1 MQKEYDLTKL
11 KVKRRGLLA
20 NYKTGDRKMIS
31 YEQDF
36 YSWTQEQA
44 KLLRSGQLDCL
55 DIPNLIE
62 EIETM
67 GRSEKRELESR
78 LTVLLLHLLK
88 WKYQEIRRSRSWQL
102 SIDEQRIKFEET
114 LEENPGLKPKLD
126 ELLKRAYR
134 LAVIQAS
141 RETNL
146 SKNIFPEQCPWELN
160 QLIKEDY
167 YPD

>member
-1 MQKEYDLTKL
+1 MS
-11 KVKRRGLLA
+11 
-20 NYKTGDRKMIS
+20 S

-44 KLLRSGQLDCL
+44 SLLRNGQLNSL

-62 EIETM
+62 ELETM

-88 WKYQEIRRSRSWQL
+88 WQYQEIRRSRSWQL

-114 LEENPGLKPKLD
+114 LEDNAGLKPKLD
-126 ELLKRAYR
+126 EILRRAYR

-141 RETNL
+141 RETNI
-146 SKNIFPEQCPWELN
+146 SKSIFPENCPWELN

>member
-1 MQKEYDLTKL
+1 
-11 KVKRRGLLA
+11 
-20 NYKTGDRKMIS
+20 MIN

-44 KLLRSGQLDCL
+44 ALLRAGRLADLDVE
-55 DIPNLIE
+55 NLIE

-88 WKYQEIRRSRSWQL
+88 WKYQPERRGKSWNL
-102 SIDEQRIKFEET
+102 TIKGQRIEYINVLT
-114 LEENPGLKPKLD
+114 DNPGLKSQLDTIFKGAYKLALVKASSETGID
-126 ELLKRAYR
+126 ED
-134 LAVIQAS
+134 V
-141 RETNL
+141 
-146 SKNIFPEQCPWELN
+146 FPVTCPWTLADVTN
-160 QLIKEDY
+160 QTF

>member
-1 MQKEYDLTKL
+1 
-11 KVKRRGLLA
+11 
-20 NYKTGDRKMIS
+20 MIS

-44 KLLRSGQLDCL
+44 SLLRNKQFNSL

-114 LEENPGLKPKLD
+114 MEDNPGLKSRLD
-126 ELLKRAYR
+126 EILTKAYR

-146 SKNIFPEQCPWELN
+146 SKNIFPEKCPWELD

>member
-1 MQKEYDLTKL
+1 
-11 KVKRRGLLA
+11 
-20 NYKTGDRKMIS
+20 MIS

-44 KLLRSGQLDCL
+44 KLLRSGQLDYL

-114 LEENPGLKPKLD
+114 LEENHGLKPKLD
-126 ELLKRAYR
+126 ELLKKAYR

-146 SKNIFPEQCPWELN
+146 SKSIFPEYCPWQLN